1 MIPEARVLF
10 FCQISWCKILR
21 LSQKSIGVQTMYYI
35 ENQMF

>member
-10 FCQISWCKILR
+10 FCQISWYKILR
-21 LSQKSIGVQTMYYI
+21 LAQKSIGVKTMYCI